1 MKTLAALAC
10 FSLYATT
17 AFAAPQ
23 TMRVDY
29 YHTGNAKEER
39 YSLDRIVIEPLPF
52 PGNPARPLDD
62 TNRGKY
68 FFEVVDGGGRVMYSR
83 GFSSIYGEWET
94 TGEAKEMNRTF
105 SESLRFPL
113 PDAPGRVVVKKRDA
127 QNVFR

>member
-1 MKTLAALAC
+1 RWCSWASAWSSTCWAGGGRSKISHRRTSYEVTPPMKKRAFTLMLIVQ
-10 FSLYATT
+10 ATI
-17 AFAAPQ
+17 ASAAPR

-83 GFSSIYGEWET
+83 
-94 TGEAKEMNRTF
+94 
-105 SESLRFPL
+105 
-113 PDAPGRVVVKKRDA
+113 
-127 QNVFR
+127 